1 MYICAINPSKCIQPF
16 PLKIESDVQ
25 ENYEKQSADGK
36 KQNGGWNTYIYSR
49 YRLTKKNSR
58 CLRSARFLPEASS
71 AAGWWKFCIGCIASK
86 IWILKNWPGKGCS
99 RSERQAET
107 RRKKWM
113 KRTMKRWVWKEFM
126 TVVLY
131 IFLPFFFFFC
141 RYPFVIFH
149 VWTESQS

>member
-36 KQNGGWNTYIYSR
+36 KQNGGWNTYIYSH

-99 RSERQAET
+99 RFVRQMWRLRRGDLEASKVPGWIQERMLNYHEVQHLDPKVGPA
-107 RRKKWM
+107 RGVKAPMPK
-113 KRTMKRWVWKEFM
+113 VNF
-126 TVVLY
+126 
-131 IFLPFFFFFC
+131 
-141 RYPFVIFH
+141 
-149 VWTESQS
+149 